1 MVDWSW
7 PAVDIERF
15 VRALSDPYP
24 NAYTYFRGARLR
36 LIALHVSRCN
46 YRWDVVRT
54 DDGVDHDASTYFG
67 HAAGTS
73 CPNRE
78 SGRSGPAR
86 VCGDARGI
94 TSGVPVSG
102 SSMIWHFSP

>member
-24 NAYTYFRGARLR
+24 NAYTYFRGA
-36 LIALHVSRCN
+36 IAADRIARVAMQL
-46 YRWDVVRT
+46 RWDVVRT

-67 HAAGTS
+67 HGGGYLL
-73 CPNRE
+73 PE
-78 SGRSGPAR
+78 P
-86 VCGDARGI
+86 
-94 TSGVPVSG
+94 
-102 SSMIWHFSP
+102 